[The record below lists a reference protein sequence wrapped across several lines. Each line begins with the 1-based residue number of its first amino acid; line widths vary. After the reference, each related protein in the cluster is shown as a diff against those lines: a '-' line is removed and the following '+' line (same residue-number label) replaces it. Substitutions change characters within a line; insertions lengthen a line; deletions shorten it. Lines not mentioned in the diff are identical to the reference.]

1 MEMWN
6 VSEIKVMAYH
16 DGQKPQRLAIPC
28 NAVSHTPIRIKP
40 LMDASGE
47 NIELNKFE
55 DAYVIVKGIDPGK
68 IEEIE
73 WEPTHLSF
81 YRPDNKDKPEV
92 YGIKRIERLS
102 EPDTLR
108 FVLMFS

>member
-1 MEMWN
+1 MEMWD

-16 DGQKPQRLAIPC
+16 DGKKPQRLAISC
-28 NAVSHTPIRIKP
+28 KSVSHTPIRIKP
-40 LMDASGE
+40 LMDTSGE

-55 DAYVIVKGIDPGK
+55 DAYVIVKGIDPEH
-68 IEEIE
+68 IENID

-81 YRPDNKDKPEV
+81 YRPDNKEKPEV
-92 YGIKRIERLS
+92 HGIKRIERLT
-102 EPDTLR
+102 EPETVR